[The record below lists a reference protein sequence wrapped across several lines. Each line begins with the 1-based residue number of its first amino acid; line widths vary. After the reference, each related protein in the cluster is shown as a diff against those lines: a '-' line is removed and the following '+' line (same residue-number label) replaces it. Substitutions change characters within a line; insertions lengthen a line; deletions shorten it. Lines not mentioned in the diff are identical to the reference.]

1 MKLRSGRRAPV
12 LVDMTPM
19 IDVVF
24 QLLLFF
30 LVSTQFITRPAIQV
44 DLPRAS
50 SEQII
55 ASEEDVNVW
64 VTRSGLLFLND
75 EELDLAGLRTAFVD
89 AYAENPSSLVVIRAD
104 LGVSHGDVVG
114 VMDAA
119 RDAGLERL
127 AIATDQRAQP
137 ESP

>member
-1 MKLRSGRRAPV
+1 MKLRSGRRAAV

-55 ASEEDVNVW
+55 ASEQDLNVW
-64 VTRSGLLFLND
+64 VTRSGVLYLDD
-75 EELDLAGLRTAFVD
+75 EELNLEALASAFMS
-89 AYAENPSSLVVIRAD
+89 AYGENPSALVVIRAD